1 MRMAPLTRRIQIVEA
16 TVLGMLDDY
25 WVLIGFSGGGDLAR
39 PIGDLTRMPPR
50 E

>member
-1 MRMAPLTRRIQIVEA
+1 
-16 TVLGMLDDY
+16 MLDDY
-25 WVLIGFSGGGDLAR
+25 WALIGFSSGGDLAW